1 MRQLADESTHA
12 TTRAETV
19 SESTQSIGTVFT
31 TVREAMTGLGAR
43 VQGIAADAVETE
55 PHVEGF
61 IESMAGLAAGVQES
75 SASLE
80 SARDRVNSLRDR
92 AEILIRTT
100 VETGAET
107 VDTPF
112 IRGAI
117 DASQQIA
124 ALLEARSSAA
134 RSPRTTSST
143 RTTCPFSGRARSR

>member
-107 VDTPF
+107 V
-112 IRGAI
+112 
-117 DASQQIA
+117 IA